1 MKASVKALALAMLV
15 ALVAVGCSKVE
26 KILPKKD
33 GKWKMESAKYD
44 WYMNGTLDS
53 TWTEMGTDSSDI
65 WEFLKDGAGNIIS
78 TDTTLPF
85 TWSVNDDN
93 DAVTICQSF
102 SGISFCVTQEVLES
116 SKNEQVWFYSDKEA
130 GDSTWTETT
139 GTMVRVEN

>member
-33 GKWKMESAKYD
+33 GKWKQTSAKYD
-44 WYMNGTLDS
+44 WYNNNTLDS
-53 TWTEMGTDSSDI
+53 SWTETATDSADV
-65 WEFLKDGAGNIIS
+65 WEFLKDGVGNIIS
-78 TDTTLPF
+78 TDTTTAF

-93 DAVTICQSF
+93 DVVTICQSF
-102 SGISFCVTQEVLES
+102 SGLSFCVAMDVLES
-116 SKNEQVWFYSDKEA
+116 EKNKQVWFFSDKET

-139 GTMVRVEN
+139 STMERVD

>member
-33 GKWKMESAKYD
+33 GMWKQTSAKYD
-44 WYMNGTLDS
+44 WYNNSTLDS
-53 TWTEMGTDSSDI
+53 SWTETAGDSADV
-65 WEFLKDGAGNIIS
+65 WEFLKDGVGNIIS
-78 TDTTLPF
+78 TDTTMAF

-102 SGISFCVTQEVLES
+102 SGLSFCVTMDVLES
-116 SKNEQVWFYSDKEA
+116 EKNKQVWFYSDKET

-139 GTMVRVEN
+139 STMERVN